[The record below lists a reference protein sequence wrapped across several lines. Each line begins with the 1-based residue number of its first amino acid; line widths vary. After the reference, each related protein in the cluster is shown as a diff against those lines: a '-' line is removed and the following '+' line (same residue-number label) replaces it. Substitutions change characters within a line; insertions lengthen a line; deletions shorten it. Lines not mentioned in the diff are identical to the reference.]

1 MVSLKRRALLGGLVA
16 SALAGFG
23 GTFALRSQAAER
35 VIQVRAHKFTYAPD
49 EITLKLN
56 EPVTL
61 EFTSAD
67 VTMGFNLPDFKLR
80 TDIIPGKTSSVRFV
94 PDKTGSFT
102 FHCDIFCGDGHEDM
116 DGTIHVVA

>member
-1 MVSLKRRALLGGLVA
+1 MPSLRRRTLLGGLAATAIA
-16 SALAGFG
+16 SFG
-23 GTFALRSQAAER
+23 GTLALRSQAAER
-35 VIQVRAHKFTYAPD
+35 VIQVRAHKFTYEPD

-67 VTMGFNLPDFKLR
+67 VTMGFNLPDFKVR
-80 TDIIPGKTSSVRFV
+80 TDIIPGKTSSLRFV
-94 PDKTGSFT
+94 PDKVGSFT

>member
-1 MVSLKRRALLGGLVA
+1 MVSLKRRTLLGGITA
-16 SALAGFG
+16 TALTGLG
-23 GTFALRSQAAER
+23 TTFALRSQAAER
-35 VIQVRAHKFTYAPD
+35 VIQVRAHKFTYEPD

-94 PDKTGSFT
+94 PDKVGRFT

>member
-1 MVSLKRRALLGGLVA
+1 MVSLKRRTLLGGITA
-16 SALAGFG
+16 IALTGLG
-23 GTFALRSQAAER
+23 TTFALRSQAAER
-35 VIQVRAHKFTYAPD
+35 VIQVRAHKFTYEPD

-67 VTMGFNLPDFKLR
+67 VTMGFNLPDFKVR
-80 TDIIPGKTSSVRFV
+80 SDIIPGKTSSVRFV

>member
-1 MVSLKRRALLGGLVA
+1 MLSLRRRTLLGGLA
-16 SALAGFG
+16 AAALASFG
-23 GTFALRSQAAER
+23 GTFALRSQAGER
-35 VIQVRAHKFTYAPD
+35 VIQVRAHKFTYEPD

-67 VTMGFNLPDFKLR
+67 VTMGFNLPDFKVR

-94 PDKTGSFT
+94 PDKAGSFT